1 MVNCLSQSV
10 SQIYKNGNIYGLDGV
25 YEGAQALVPLWQIR
39 YPSRTADGTRLVCQ
53 EFLTL
58 ERVVM
63 LHVTILCL
71 IFGAIVTTFTPKSRA
86 CVELQDAHWRR
97 PCDCGVFVGSSAS
110 AQSHTHKIVLPRKLC
125 ASRQHGTTHKHQTR
139 RIV

>member
-25 YEGAQALVPLWQIR
+25 YEGAQAMVPLWQIR

-86 CVELQDAHWRR
+86 SVELQDAHRR
-97 PCDCGVFVGSSAS
+97 SRGRRRRDSELRLRKRNECPISE
-110 AQSHTHKIVLPRKLC
+110 KIV
-125 ASRQHGTTHKHQTR
+125 
-139 RIV
+139 